1 MITNHFIKALLLIIC
16 ITSVLFTTK
25 EDVHSHGFYIV
36 EKPHIHPPRPP
47 HPPFPPHPVPP
58 RPIHRFLPLELKEV
72 KVAAKIRDQVAQT
85 TQSRL
90 FIILQIEELKGL
102 IYFQFLKMRK

>member
-1 MITNHFIKALLLIIC
+1 MITNHFIKALLFIIC
-16 ITSVLFTTK
+16 ITTVLFTIK

-47 HPPFPPHPVPP
+47 HPPFPPHPIPP

-72 KVAAKIRDQVAQT
+72 KIAAKIRDQVAQT
-85 TQSRL
+85 TLEQTFYNPSNRR
-90 FIILQIEELKGL
+90 IEGTYIFPIPENAK
-102 IYFQFLKMRK
+102 